1 MVYNLHHHPER
12 SHILGAHRNF
22 AHLGWRPN
30 LLEEPINGQE
40 IRLKR
45 VAAKIS
51 GRLLCQRVALERSRL
66 SDIER
71 GYVQPSPD
79 ESARISKALD
89 ELIEARE
96 KVARFARECGWPV
109 TAL

>member
-1 MVYNLHHHPER
+1 M
-12 SHILGAHRNF
+12 S
-22 AHLGWRPN
+22 
-30 LLEEPINGQE
+30 GQE

-45 VAAKIS
+45 VTARIP
-51 GRLLCQRVALERSRL
+51 GRLLCRRAGLDRGRL

-79 ESARISKALD
+79 ELARLSKALN

-96 KVARFARECGWPV
+96 KVAKYAEQCGWPA
-109 TAL
+109 TAP